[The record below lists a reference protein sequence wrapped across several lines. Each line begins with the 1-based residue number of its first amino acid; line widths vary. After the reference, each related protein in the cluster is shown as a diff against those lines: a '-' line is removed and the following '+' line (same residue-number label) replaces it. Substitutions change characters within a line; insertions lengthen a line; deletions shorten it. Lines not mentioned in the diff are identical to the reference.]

1 MKQISLKI
9 NDQELRAKPGMT
21 ILDVARE
28 AGIEIPTL
36 CFHEELSR
44 VGACRLCVVEV
55 VGGKKLFPACTT
67 PVTDGMEVL
76 THSERINA
84 RRKALLELY
93 LSDHPADCLACEK
106 CGNCR
111 LQDYAY
117 AYGVRTSPEDG
128 ERSQRQLDES
138 NPFFIRDMEKC
149 ILCGQC
155 VRMCGEIVGAHAID
169 FTHRGFQAQVAAA
182 YEMPL
187 QESSCVFC
195 GNCVAVCPVGALIPR
210 SRVGQGRT
218 WEFKTVTTTCTYCGV
233 GCVLD
238 LHVKGDRL
246 VDVSPGDG
254 PANRGKLCVKGRF
267 GLDFIH
273 HPERLTKPL
282 IKKDGRFVESTWDEA
297 LDFTARRLSEIK
309 HAHGS
314 DALGVFASAKCTNEE
329 NYLLQKFARAALG
342 TNNVDHCARL
352 CHASTVVGL
361 AKAFGSG
368 AMTNS
373 IPEVT
378 LADTILVTGSN
389 TTEAHPVI
397 GYLIKQAVA
406 QGKKLIVIDPRRIEL
421 AELADVH
428 LQLLPGT
435 NVALLNGLAHVII
448 AEGLADEEYI
458 ASRTEG
464 FDKLKEALAKYTPE
478 YVQKLTSVPADL
490 IRKAARLYGKADRGA
505 IYYSMGITQHSQGT
519 DNVLAVAN
527 LAMLTGN
534 VGREGTGVN
543 PLRGQNNVQGA
554 CDMGAL
560 PNVFPGYQSVTKPD
574 LRAKFTEAWGIDLPE
589 KPGLTITEMIPASL
603 SGDIKALYICAE
615 NPMVSD
621 PDINHVRKALENL
634 EFLVVQDI
642 FLTETAQLADVV
654 LPGTTFAEKDG
665 TFTSTERRVQRVRK
679 AISPRGESRPDWQII
694 CELARRMGCKM
705 EYQDPSAIMDEIS
718 SLTPSYGG
726 IDYVRI
732 DKEGLC
738 WPCPTKTHPG
748 TPCLHAQGF
757 TRGLGKFTP
766 VEAIGPAELPD
777 DEYPLILSTGRNLY
791 HFHTGSMSR
800 RSEGLDWR
808 IPEGYVEIN
817 PATAK
822 DLAIKNGDMVRV
834 ASRRGEIEIKAR
846 VTSVV
851 PEGIIFIPFHFA
863 ESAANI
869 LTNPAL
875 DPVAK
880 IPEFKACAARIEKVE
895 SLEEVG

>member
-1 MKQISLKI
+1 LKSISLKI
-9 NDQELRAKPGMT
+9 NGQELRARPGMT

-55 VGGKKLFPACTT
+55 GGGSKLLPACTT
-67 PVTDGMEVL
+67 PVAEGMEVL

-106 CGNCR
+106 CGDCR

-117 AYGVRTSPEDG
+117 AYGVRTIPSEG
-128 ERSQRQLDES
+128 ERSQRQLDDS

-195 GNCVAVCPVGALIPR
+195 GNCVAVCPTGALIPKGR
-210 SRVGQGRT
+210 MGQGRT

-233 GCVLD
+233 GCLLD
-238 LHVKGDRL
+238 LQVKDDQL

-297 LDFTARRLSEIK
+297 LDFVARRLLEIK
-309 HAHGS
+309 GAHGS

-329 NYLLQKFARAALG
+329 NYLLQKFARAVLG

-361 AKAFGSG
+361 ATAFGSG

-373 IPEVT
+373 IPEVK

-397 GYLIKQAVA
+397 GYLIKQAAA
-406 QGKKLIVIDPRRIEL
+406 QGTKLIVADPRRIEL
-421 AELADVH
+421 AEVADVH

-435 NVALLNGLAHVII
+435 NVALFNGLAHVII
-448 AEGLADEEYI
+448 EEGLVDEEFI

-464 FDKLKEALAKYTPE
+464 FDALKKALAKYTPE
-478 YVQKLTSVPADL
+478 YVQKVTSVPADL
-490 IRKAARLYGKADRGA
+490 IRKAARLYARAERGA

-519 DNVLAVAN
+519 DNVLAIAN

-534 VGREGTGVN
+534 VGRPGTGVN

-560 PNVFPGYQSVTKPD
+560 PNVLPGYQAVANPE
-574 LRAKFTEAWGIDLPE
+574 LRAKFAQAWGVDLPE
-589 KPGLTITEMIPASL
+589 KPGMTITEMIPAAL
-603 SGDIKALYICAE
+603 SGNIKALYICAE

-665 TFTSTERRVQRVRK
+665 TFTNTERRVQRVRQ
-679 AISPRGESRPDWQII
+679 AVSPRGDSRPDWQII
-694 CELARRMGCKM
+694 CELARRMGYEM
-705 EYQDPSAIMDEIS
+705 AYQDPSAIMDEIS

-726 IDYVRI
+726 IDYGRI
-732 DKEGLC
+732 EEEGLC

-748 TPCLHAQGF
+748 TPVLHAERF

-777 DEYPLILSTGRNLY
+777 DEYPLILTTGRNLY
-791 HFHTGSMSR
+791 HFHTGSMTR

-808 IPEGYVEIN
+808 LPEGYVEIN
-817 PATAK
+817 PGTAR
-822 DLAIKNGDMVRV
+822 DMGIKHGDMVKV
-834 ASRRGEIEIKAR
+834 ASRRGEIEIRAC
-846 VTSVV
+846 VTPMV

-863 ESAANI
+863 ESAANV
-869 LTNPAL
+869 LTNPVL

-880 IPEFKACAARIEKVE
+880 IPEFKACAARIEKVA
-895 SLEEVG
+895 SLEEVS